1 MGLRS
6 LDKLKRGPQSVVAA
20 MDQGRGIR
28 GTEDACAGLRQLPPG
43 AGEVRIAPK
52 PKIDDLDRETGKP
65 QFANYGEYELAKDD
79 WLQQDTI
86 RQIREMLNL
95 VMGTQEAQ

>member
-1 MGLRS
+1 MPAPDSDSCRPAQANSGF
-6 LDKLKRGPQSVVAA
+6 
-20 MDQGRGIR
+20 
-28 GTEDACAGLRQLPPG
+28 
-43 AGEVRIAPK
+43 APK
-52 PKIDDLDRETGKP
+52 PKIDDLDRKTGKP

-95 VMGTQEAQ
+95 VMGTQKVQ